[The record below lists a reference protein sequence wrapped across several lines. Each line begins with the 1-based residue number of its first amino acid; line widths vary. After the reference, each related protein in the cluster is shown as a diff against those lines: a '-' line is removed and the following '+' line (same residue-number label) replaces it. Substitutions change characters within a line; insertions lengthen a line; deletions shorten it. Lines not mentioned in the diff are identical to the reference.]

1 MQHEIMVTIEV
12 DEPYATHVDVDAVE
26 QLVGHVLRGE
36 GVDELIEV
44 SIWITD
50 EDELHTL
57 NRTYRNVDRSTD
69 VLSFGADDDAE
80 TPFVVAP
87 DQVRYLGD
95 LAISYPH
102 VVQQAADYGHSEQRE
117 LSYLVTHGLL
127 HLLGYDHE
135 QPDEARVMRGRE
147 EALLG
152 ALGITR
158 ESLHGASETSD

>member
-1 MQHEIMVTIEV
+1 MSEQEFVVTIEV
-12 DEPYATHVDVDAVE
+12 DQPFAAQVDQDELE
-26 QLVGHVLRGE
+26 QLVAHVLRGE
-36 GVDELIEV
+36 GVPAPAEV

-57 NRTYRNVDRSTD
+57 NRTYRNVDASTD
-69 VLSFGADDDAE
+69 VLSFGEEAEDDAAL
-80 TPFVVAP
+80 PFVSAP
-87 DQVRYLGD
+87 DQPRYLGD
-95 LAISYPH
+95 LAVSFPH
-102 VVQQAADYGHSEQRE
+102 VEHQAAEYGHSRQRE

-135 QPDEARVMRGRE
+135 QPDDAQVMRGRE

-158 ESLHGASETSD
+158 ESLHGA

>member
-1 MQHEIMVTIEV
+1 MSEQPFTITIEI
-12 DEPYATHVDVDAVE
+12 DEPFAEAVDPEALTQVAE
-26 QLVGHVLRGE
+26 QVMRGE
-36 GVDELIEV
+36 GVAPPAEL

-69 VLSFGADDDAE
+69 VLSFGADDDD
-80 TPFVVAP
+80 TRFVLAP
-87 DQVRYLGD
+87 DQTRYLGD
-95 LAISYPH
+95 LAVSFPH
-102 VVQQAADYGHSEQRE
+102 VVRQAEEYGHSQQRE
-117 LSYLVTHGLL
+117 LSYLVTHGIL

-135 QPDEARVMRGRE
+135 QPDDARRMRARE

-158 ESLHGASETSD
+158 DL